1 MGAAGCRWYT
11 LCGAQHPTQSTPAC
25 DVEAKF
31 FETFNAIHEI
41 NPQTVNI
48 IYQNSMFD
56 FAAYSLHGKMLA
68 LEAQGKPAFLRD
80 MHGEIVSLC
89 NDGNFYC
96 NITTFD
102 HSKDYVREL
111 WLESLRNATQLGH
124 VSGIFADHGW
134 GTNVGKP
141 NSDGTS
147 TLCNGARQLRSCWNF
162 TAEFAEAFNEGHRWV
177 LNASQDMLA
186 KLPTQ
191 GPTVNGP

>member
-1 MGAAGCRWYT
+1 M
-11 LCGAQHPTQSTPAC
+11 
-25 DVEAKF
+25 K
-31 FETFNAIHEI
+31 
-41 NPQTVNI
+41 QT
-48 IYQNSMFD
+48 
-56 FAAYSLHGKMLA
+56 K

-80 MHGEIVSLC
+80 MHGEVVILC

-134 GTNVGKP
+134 GTNVGRP

-147 TLCNGARQLRSCWNF
+147 TLCNGARQLRSCWSDDH
-162 TAEFAEAFNEGHRWV
+162 E
-177 LNASQDMLA
+177 
-186 KLPTQ
+186 P
-191 GPTVNGP
+191 